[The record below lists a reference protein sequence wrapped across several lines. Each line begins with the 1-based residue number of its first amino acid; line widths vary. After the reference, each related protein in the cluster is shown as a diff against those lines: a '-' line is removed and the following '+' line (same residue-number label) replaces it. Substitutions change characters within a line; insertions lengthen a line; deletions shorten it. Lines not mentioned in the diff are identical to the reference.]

1 MQRELDRLSNQARF
15 IMMIIDQKLNISKK
29 KKAVLIAELQKL
41 NFKPFAKV
49 EDATKDGETEAV
61 VENDADSEEDLQL
74 GSNSY
79 DYLLG
84 MPLWSLTLER
94 VEKLQRQIGD
104 KEVEIDTLIKKSR
117 KDLWKTDLDDFIAE
131 WRFQLEDERLRQKNI
146 IKGRRGSK
154 KFKIAPPVKKRK
166 GLGDD
171 SDDDFDEPK
180 TKKQQLAVSSKQSKL
195 PFAARA
201 TVPKKKVVQSVIP
214 SSKQG
219 KGFSQL
225 MQRYDGAADDANSDS
240 EMPDE
245 DDIVEVMPKKDRSAP
260 ITKSTSQED
269 DNDLEMLDHDDVA
282 EIMTKKDKAAPKG
295 KLAATKA
302 TVPSADKV
310 KLAAEAKVTKAKA
323 VRDESDIEE
332 VVVKPAGR
340 QARTATKKP
349 IKYEVSDDSD
359 SGNGDDLLGD
369 VSNMVKGLPTTGGDS
384 RSFFSASVSRP
395 GSSAGFKTASRAAS
409 RVADELSADETDYT
423 KLVPQQSP
431 RRSILITEKNRNI
444 SDDEDEDDLP
454 LKPLSVKPRQ
464 APKSTA
470 AATKPA
476 KKPAKKVESAPK
488 IQSPAAKA
496 YAKRL
501 AKKKVVDSDD
511 DVDNMADRLLESA
524 ASASEEDGPAVK
536 ATGRPARRAVAT
548 TKKVKYVVDDD
559 SDDMHSEAESS
570 ANFYGS
576 D

>member
-29 KKAVLIAELQKL
+29 KKAVLIAELKKL

-61 VENDADSEEDLQL
+61 VGDDADSEEDVQL
-74 GSNSY
+74 GSHSY

-104 KEVEIDTLIKKSR
+104 KEVEIDALIKKSR
-117 KDLWKTDLDDFIAE
+117 EDLWTTDLDDFIAE

-154 KFKIAPPVKKRK
+154 KFKIAAPVKKRK

-171 SDDDFDEPK
+171 SDDDFNEPK
-180 TKKQQLAVSSKQSKL
+180 NKKQQLAASSKQSKL

-201 TVPKKKVVQSVIP
+201 TIPKKKVIQSVVASP
-214 SSKQG
+214 KQG

-225 MQRYDGAADDANSDS
+225 MQRYDGAADDANSDF

-245 DDIVEVMPKKDRSAP
+245 DYIVEVMPKKGRSAGM
-260 ITKSTSQED
+260 D
-269 DNDLEMLDHDDVA
+269 FEMPDHDDVV
-282 EIMTKKDKAAPKG
+282 ETMTEKGKAAPTG
-295 KLAATKA
+295 KLPATKA
-302 TVPSADKV
+302 AVPSAGRAKP
-310 KLAAEAKVTKAKA
+310 AAEAKKTTKVKA
-323 VRDESDIEE
+323 VKDESDIEE
-332 VVVKPAGR
+332 VVAKPAGR

-349 IKYEVSDDSD
+349 IKYDLSDDSD

-369 VSNMVKGLPTTGGDS
+369 VSNMVKGLPTVGGDS

-395 GSSAGFKTASRAAS
+395 GSSAGYKTASRAAS

-423 KLVPQQSP
+423 KLVPQQTP
-431 RRSILITEKNRNI
+431 RRSILITEKKSNI
-444 SDDEDEDDLP
+444 TDDEDEDELP

-464 APKSTA
+464 ATKSST

-476 KKPAKKVESAPK
+476 KKPAKKVVTGPK
-488 IQSPAAKA
+488 VQSPAAKA

-501 AKKKVVDSDD
+501 AKKKVADSDD
-511 DVDNMADRLLESA
+511 DMDDMADDILDSPG
-524 ASASEEDGPAVK
+524 SASPEDVPAPK
-536 ATGRPARRAVAT
+536 PAGRPARRAVAT
-548 TKKVKYVVDDD
+548 TKEAKYVVDDD
-559 SDDMHSEAESS
+559 SDDMHSDAESS
-570 ANFYGS
+570 ANFSGS